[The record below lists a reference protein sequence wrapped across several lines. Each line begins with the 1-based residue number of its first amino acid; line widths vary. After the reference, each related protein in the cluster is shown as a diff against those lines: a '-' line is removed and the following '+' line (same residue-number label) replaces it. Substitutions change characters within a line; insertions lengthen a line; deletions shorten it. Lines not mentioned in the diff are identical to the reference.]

1 MIAGPEVPTVVP
13 PTITFATYV
22 PTEHLA
28 GLTGFKAFRALQ
40 DERLTPYE
48 VHRLTHLFRRIEACN
63 IPYGIAFILALTGPV
78 FAVGP
83 KHINGPL
90 AALGEAVALIWFAAA
105 FDPGFRENWMIVRW
119 PGTTTLVCAGGALAV
134 VLSHGQGG
142 VAVWLLCW
150 ALPGL
155 VQSFRY
161 VTASHALRLLVGV
174 RRKVTE
180 LAATP

>member
-1 MIAGPEVPTVVP
+1 MIARPEIPTKAPGSV
-13 PTITFATYV
+13 TFATYA
-22 PTEHLA
+22 PTTHIA

-48 VHRLTHLFRRIEACN
+48 VHRLTHLFRRIEVCN
-63 IPYGIAFILALTGPV
+63 IPYALAFVLALAGPV

-83 KHINGPL
+83 ERAFGL
-90 AALGEAVALIWFAAA
+90 LTVLGEAVALIWFVAAL
-105 FDPGFRENWMIVRW
+105 DPRWREDWMIVRW

-134 VLSHGQGG
+134 ILSHGQRG

-155 VQSFRY
+155 VQSYRY
-161 VTASHALRLLVGV
+161 FTASRALWLLVGV
-174 RRKVTE
+174 RRQASE
-180 LAATP
+180 LSES